1 MARTTALSFEND
13 ECSVRHMLQ
22 GMEGDQ
28 TAFLTNPDRRQRVQT
43 RIRLWLLPTTARTVW
58 ILGLNTRRVLLLA
71 WLTLFPEV
79 GFF

>member
-1 MARTTALSFEND
+1 MF
-13 ECSVRHMLQ
+13 C
-22 GMEGDQ
+22 EGNGETCQ

-43 RIRLWLLPTTARTVW
+43 RMRLWAPPTIARTVW
-58 ILGLNTRRVLLLA
+58 ILGLKTRRVLLLA